1 MSSAGRLPRADRR
14 FVIAAVAICLLLYVP
29 ALLVPLLPDEAGYW
43 LVARAWDPQP
53 DSMFGFY
60 WADRTPV
67 LIWMFQAGDVLGGPL
82 MPRAF
87 IAVLG
92 ALMVVAAF
100 RATRIM
106 AGSDAARWSTA
117 TTVILL
123 ANPAWLAW
131 TAKSESFGVPLVM
144 VCCWLTLEA
153 LHHRLG
159 WAQLALATGAGTAG
173 MLAVG
178 MKQNLAGG
186 LVFAAVLLV
195 TSLLRRDLKPRLGA
209 MLAGAGLAGAVV
221 PVVGLLVWA
230 DVNGVRVT
238 SMWDTIYGFRTD
250 AFDVIT
256 RGNMSAP
263 LSRVRDLL
271 LLFVG
276 SGIGVL
282 IALFLASLRR
292 AFSVRPAV
300 TAGVLAMLAV
310 DIAGI
315 VLGGSYWT
323 PYLVAL
329 VPATVLCV
337 ALVLVSGSLVRLL
350 KASVVFAAV
359 SSALLLTYFGFTHVT
374 GRSESPHAT
383 YTGRAVGEVAQ
394 PDDTIV
400 VLYGVP
406 EIVRASGLDSP
417 YPYLW
422 SLPVR
427 TLDPELTLL
436 RATVQ
441 GDDPPEW
448 VVQRSGLNAWGLDD
462 RRQLRTLLR
471 SQYVVSGRVCGSR
484 VWRLETAQRP
494 ALPRVDCRRPWL

>member
-1 MSSAGRLPRADRR
+1 MT
-14 FVIAAVAICLLLYVP
+14 ICLLLYVP

-43 LVARAWDPQP
+43 LVARAWHPQP

-82 MPRAF
+82 APRAF

-100 RATRIM
+100 RATRIV
-106 AGSDAARWSTA
+106 AGPDAARWATA
-117 TTVILL
+117 AAVILL

-153 LHHRLG
+153 VHHRPG
-159 WAQLALATGAGTAG
+159 PAQLALAAAAGTVG

-186 LVFAAVLLV
+186 LAFAAVLLV
-195 TSLLRRDLKPRLGA
+195 TSLLRRDLKPRHAA
-209 MLAGAGLAGAVV
+209 MIAGAGLAGAMV
-221 PVVGLLVWA
+221 PVLGLLVWA
-230 DVNGVRVT
+230 EVNGVRFA
-238 SMWDTIYGFRTD
+238 SMWETIYGFRTD

-276 SGIGVL
+276 SGLGVL
-282 IALFLASLRR
+282 IALFVVSSRR
-292 AFSVRPAV
+292 AFSARPAV
-300 TAGVLAMLAV
+300 AAAVVAMLAV
-310 DIAGI
+310 DVAGI
-315 VLGGSYWT
+315 VLGGSYWS

-337 ALVLVSGSLVRLL
+337 ALVLVSGTQERLL

-394 PDDTIV
+394 PADTIV

-427 TLDPELTLL
+427 TLDPDLTLL
-436 RATVQ
+436 RSTIQ
-441 GDDPPEW
+441 GDDAPEW
-448 VVQRSGLNAWGLDD
+448 IVQRSGLDAWGLDD
-462 RRQLRTLLR
+462 RRQLRGLLR
-471 SQYVVSGRVCGSR
+471 SRYVVSGRVCGSR
-484 VWRLETAQRP
+484 VWRLEAAQRP
-494 ALPRVDCRRPWL
+494 ALPQVDCRRPWL

>member
-1 MSSAGRLPRADRR
+1 M
-14 FVIAAVAICLLLYVP
+14 V
-29 ALLVPLLPDEAGYW
+29 
-43 LVARAWDPQP
+43 
-53 DSMFGFY
+53 
-60 WADRTPV
+60 PV
-67 LIWMFQAGDVLGGPL
+67 L
-82 MPRAF
+82 
-87 IAVLG
+87 
-92 ALMVVAAF
+92 
-100 RATRIM
+100 
-106 AGSDAARWSTA
+106 
-117 TTVILL
+117 
-123 ANPAWLAW
+123 
-131 TAKSESFGVPLVM
+131 
-144 VCCWLTLEA
+144 
-153 LHHRLG
+153 
-159 WAQLALATGAGTAG
+159 
-173 MLAVG
+173 
-178 MKQNLAGG
+178 
-186 LVFAAVLLV
+186 
-195 TSLLRRDLKPRLGA
+195 
-209 MLAGAGLAGAVV
+209 
-221 PVVGLLVWA
+221 GLLVWA
-230 DVNGVRVT
+230 EVNGVRVA
-238 SMWDTIYGFRTD
+238 SMWETIYGFRTD

-256 RGNMSAP
+256 RGHMSAP

-276 SGIGVL
+276 SGLGVL
-282 IALFLASLRR
+282 IVLFLVSSRR

-300 TAGVLAMLAV
+300 TAAVVAMLAV
-310 DIAGI
+310 DVAGI

-337 ALVLVSGSLVRLL
+337 ALVLVSGSWERLM

-441 GDDPPEW
+441 GDDAPEW
-448 VVQRSGLNAWGLDD
+448 IVQRERPECLGPGRPSSAARPPAQSV
-462 RRQLRTLLR
+462 RRQRSRLREPGVAAGGCTA
-471 SQYVVSGRVCGSR
+471 SGSASR
-484 VWRLETAQRP
+484 G
-494 ALPRVDCRRPWL
+494 LPPSLAVARRPMSTSAAIATASTVLWAYFWNAGSLAEQRRAS